1 MRQIIVLAGLVIVMG
16 LITIGAWPKLTKNP
30 EELDLRAL
38 GERSGHAYIYGY
50 PLVLSDVTRQAFL
63 ARAETPALNT
73 LYHRR
78 TRPTHED
85 RTVVRPNLDTLYTLA
100 FLDLS
105 EGPVLLS
112 TPDFGERD
120 WMFQVLDAWTDVAG
134 APSRRLNGPGPHD
147 VLILGPDQPR
157 PDDSGMAMMT
167 VSTRTAWLIGRI
179 AIAPG
184 EDLAPIHALQDAV
197 RLTGATPLSRPAAI
211 GGLPPEYVNA
221 LSADA
226 FFTRMAGV
234 VSFSDPEALGALT
247 PLGYGPQRE
256 DEPAKLGLLARGAMN
271 RGVSVARTQ
280 LAQGVNT
287 RPYGPTNW
295 RTLREGVGEYGEDYA
310 LRAGVALVGLGANR
324 AEDAIYPNTDI
335 DREGTPLTGDHAYKI
350 RFSPDQTPPVD
361 AFWSVTVYDAQGYL
375 MDTSSGRY
383 TIHSQSDLQ
392 RDADGGLTLTFSA
405 EPPPSRQ
412 SNWLPV
418 RAGEPF
424 AITARLYSPQPEAL
438 SGAWEMPPVEQL
450 SEYVTPPPR

>member
-16 LITIGAWPKLTKNP
+16 LITIGAWPVLTKNP
-30 EELDLRAL
+30 EGLGLRAL
-38 GERSGHAYIYGY
+38 GERSGQAYIYGY

-63 ARAETPALNT
+63 ARAEIPALNT

-78 TRPTHED
+78 MRPTHED

-120 WMFQVLDAWTDVAG
+120 WMFQVLDAWTEVAG
-134 APSRRLNGPGPHD
+134 APSRQLNGSGPHD
-147 VLILGPDQPR
+147 VLILGPDQAL
-157 PDDSGMAMMT
+157 PDDPNRAVMQLP
-167 VSTRTAWLIGRI
+167 TRTAWLIGRI
-179 AIAPG
+179 AVAPG

-197 RLTGATPLSRPAAI
+197 RLTGATPLSRPEAI

-256 DEPAKLGLLARGAMN
+256 DEPAKLGLLARWAMN

-280 LAQGVNT
+280 LTQGVNT

-310 LRAGVALVGLGANR
+310 LRAGVALIGLGANR

-335 DREGTPLTGDHAYKI
+335 DREGTLLTGDHAYKI
-350 RFSPDQTPPVD
+350 RSPSMTRKV
-361 AFWSVTVYDAQGYL
+361 
-375 MDTSSGRY
+375 
-383 TIHSQSDLQ
+383 I
-392 RDADGGLTLTFSA
+392 
-405 EPPPSRQ
+405 
-412 SNWLPV
+412 
-418 RAGEPF
+418 
-424 AITARLYSPQPEAL
+424 
-438 SGAWEMPPVEQL
+438 
-450 SEYVTPPPR
+450 

>member
-1 MRQIIVLAGLVIVMG
+1 MRQIIMLAGLVIVMG
-16 LITIGAWPKLTKNP
+16 LIMIGAWPVLTKNP
-30 EELDLRAL
+30 EGLGLRAL
-38 GERSGHAYIYGY
+38 GERSGQAYVYGY

-63 ARAETPALNT
+63 ARAEAPALNA

-78 TRPTHED
+78 MRPSHED

-112 TPDFGERD
+112 TPDFGDRD
-120 WMFQVLDAWTDVAG
+120 WMFQVLDAWTEVAG
-134 APSRRLNGPGPHD
+134 APSQRLNGSGPHD
-147 VLILGPDQPR
+147 VLILGPDQAR
-157 PDDSGMAMMT
+157 PDDTDIAVMT

-179 AIAPG
+179 AVAPG

-197 RLTGATPLSRPAAI
+197 RLTGAAPLSQPTPI
-211 GGLPPEYVNA
+211 DGLPPEYVDT

-226 FFTRMAGV
+226 FFTRMADV
-234 VSFSDPEALGALT
+234 MSASDPEPDALNTLS
-247 PLGYGPQRE
+247 PLGYGPQLEGNRST
-256 DEPAKLGLLARGAMN
+256 LGLLARWAVE

-280 LAQGVNT
+280 LAEGVHS

-295 RTLREGVGEYGEDYA
+295 RTLRDGVGEYGEDYA
-310 LRAGVALVGLGANR
+310 LRAGVALIGLGANR

-335 DREGTPLTGDHAYKI
+335 DGEGALLTGDHAYQI
-350 RFSPDQTPPVD
+350 RFESDQIPPVD
-361 AFWSVTVYDAQGYL
+361 AFWSITVYDAQGYL
-375 MDTSSGRY
+375 IETPSGRY
-383 TIHSQSDLQ
+383 AVHSQSDLV
-392 RDADGGLTLTFSA
+392 RDPDGGLTLTFSA

-424 AITARLYSPQPEAL
+424 AITARLYSPQPDAL
-438 SGAWEMPPVEQL
+438 SGAWEMPPVER
-450 SEYVTPPPR
+450 TPD

>member
-16 LITIGAWPKLTKNP
+16 LITIGAWPALTRNP
-30 EELDLRAL
+30 EGLGMRAL

-134 APSRRLNGPGPHD
+134 APSRRLNGSGPHD
-147 VLILGPDQPR
+147 VLILGPDQALPN
-157 PDDSGMAMMT
+157 DTGMAVMT
-167 VSTRTAWLIGRI
+167 VPTRTAWLIGRI
-179 AIAPG
+179 AITPG

-197 RLTGATPLSRPAAI
+197 RLTGEAPIARPAPI
-211 GGLPPEYVNA
+211 DGLPPEYVNA

-234 VSFSDPEALGALT
+234 VSFSDPEALGALI
-247 PLGYGPQRE
+247 PLGYGPQLE
-256 DEPAKLGLLARGAMN
+256 NEPAKLGLLARWAMN

-295 RTLREGVGEYGEDYA
+295 RTLRDGVGEYGEDYA
-310 LRAGVALVGLGANR
+310 LRAGVALIGLGANR

-335 DREGTPLTGDHAYKI
+335 DSEGAPLTGDHAYQI
-350 RFSPDQTPPVD
+350 HFGADQLPPVN

-375 MDTSSGRY
+375 MDTPSDRY
-383 TIHSQSDLQ
+383 AIHSQSGLV

-405 EPPPSRQ
+405 EPPPTRL

-424 AITARLYSPQPEAL
+424 AITARLYAPQADAL
-438 SGAWEMPPVEQL
+438 SGAWEMPPVIR
-450 SEYVTPPPR
+450 TPE

>member
-1 MRQIIVLAGLVIVMG
+1 MRQIIVSAGVVIVMG
-16 LITIGAWPKLTKNP
+16 LITIGAWPALTRNP
-30 EELDLRAL
+30 EGLGMRAL

-134 APSRRLNGPGPHD
+134 APSRRLNGSGPHD
-147 VLILGPDQPR
+147 VLILGPDQAL
-157 PDDSGMAMMT
+157 PDGTGMAVMT
-167 VSTRTAWLIGRI
+167 VPTRTAWLIGRI

-184 EDLAPIHALQDAV
+184 EELAPVHALQDAV
-197 RLTGATPLSRPAAI
+197 RLTGEAPIARPAPI
-211 GGLPPEYVNA
+211 DGLPPEHVNA

-234 VSFSDPEALGALT
+234 VSVSDPEALGALT

-256 DEPAKLGLLARGAMN
+256 NEPAKLGLLARWAMN

-295 RTLREGVGEYGEDYA
+295 RTLRDGVGEYGEDYA
-310 LRAGVALVGLGANR
+310 LRAGVALIGLGANR

-335 DREGTPLTGDHAYKI
+335 DSEGAPLTGDHTYQIHFGAD
-350 RFSPDQTPPVD
+350 RMPPVD

-375 MDTSSGRY
+375 MDTPSNRY
-383 TIHSQSDLQ
+383 AIHSQSDLV

-405 EPPPSRQ
+405 EPPMTRQ
-412 SNWLPV
+412 SNWLPI

-424 AITARLYSPQPEAL
+424 AITARLYSPQPDAL
-438 SGAWEMPPVEQL
+438 NGAWEMPPVER
-450 SEYVTPPPR
+450 VTE

>member
-16 LITIGAWPKLTKNP
+16 LITIGAWPALTRNP
-30 EELDLRAL
+30 EGLGMRAL

-157 PDDSGMAMMT
+157 PDDTSMAVMT
-167 VSTRTAWLIGRI
+167 VPTHTAWLIGRI

-197 RLTGATPLSRPAAI
+197 RLTGEAPIARPAPI
-211 GGLPPEYVNA
+211 DSLPPEYVNA

-226 FFTRMAGV
+226 FFTRMAEV
-234 VSFSDPEALGALT
+234 MSASDPDPDALNALT
-247 PLGYGPQRE
+247 PLGYGPQSE
-256 DEPAKLGLLARGAMN
+256 DSPGKLGPLARWAVN
-271 RGVSVARTQ
+271 RGVSVARQ
-280 LAQGVNT
+280 RLEEGLRD
-287 RPYGPTNW
+287 RPYGPTHW

-310 LRAGVALVGLGANR
+310 LRAGVALIGLGANR

-335 DREGTPLTGDHAYKI
+335 DSEGAPLTGDHAYQI
-350 RFSPDQTPPVD
+350 HFGADQLPPVN

-375 MDTSSGRY
+375 MDTPSDRY
-383 TIHSQSDLQ
+383 AIHSQSGLV

-405 EPPPSRQ
+405 EPPPTRL

-424 AITARLYSPQPEAL
+424 AITARLYAPQADAL
-438 SGAWEMPPVEQL
+438 SGAWEMPPVIR
-450 SEYVTPPPR
+450 TPE